1 MKRPLIC
8 LSARDSKL
16 NTTRI
21 YYDNESYFDYVKA
34 GGGIPVLAGTVT
46 EEEAEQIAG
55 LFDGLV
61 VTGGGDCDPALYGEE
76 NTHSEIVEHDIDM
89 SDILLYKAFVKAGKP
104 VLGICRGI
112 QLINIAEGG
121 SLIQD
126 IPSEPEGYMEHNQR
140 NLPDHPV
147 GTTAHSCTFV
157 QGSVLHEIFSDSHEV
172 NTYHH
177 QAIRR
182 LAEGFLASAYS
193 TDGLIEGIEK
203 ENVTAVQWHPERLIH
218 DEKHLR
224 LMQWFIEQCSAHQT
238 R

>member
-1 MKRPLIC
+1 M
-8 LSARDSKL
+8 
-16 NTTRI
+16 
-21 YYDNESYFDYVKA
+21 
-34 GGGIPVLAGTVT
+34 LAGTVT

-157 QGSVLHEIFSDSHEV
+157 QGSILHEIFSDSHEV

-182 LAEGFLASAYS
+182 LAEGFRASAYS

>member
-1 MKRPLIC
+1 MTKPLIC
-8 LSARDSKL
+8 LSARESFI
-16 NTTRI
+16 NQTRI
-21 YYDNESYFDYVKA
+21 FYDNESYFDYVKA

-55 LFDGLV
+55 SFDGLV
-61 VTGGGDCDPALYGEE
+61 VTGGGDCDPVLYGEE
-76 NTHSEIVEHDIDM
+76 NKHSEIVEHDIDM

-126 IPSEPEGYMEHNQR
+126 IPSEPERYMEHNQR

-182 LAEGFLASAYS
+182 LAEGFRASAYS

>member
-55 LFDGLV
+55 SFDGLV
-61 VTGGGDCDPALYGEE
+61 VTGGGDCDPVMYGEE
-76 NTHSEIVEHDIDM
+76 NKHSEIVEHDIDM

-126 IPSEPEGYMEHNQR
+126 IPSEPERYMEHNQR

-182 LAEGFLASAYS
+182 LA
-193 TDGLIEGIEK
+193 
-203 ENVTAVQWHPERLIH
+203 
-218 DEKHLR
+218 
-224 LMQWFIEQCSAHQT
+224 
-238 R
+238 

>member
-34 GGGIPVLAGTVT
+34 CGGIPVLAGTVT

-55 LFDGLV
+55 SFDGLV

-126 IPSEPEGYMEHNQR
+126 IPSESEGYMEHNQR

-147 GTTAHSCTFV
+147 GTTAHFCTFV

-182 LAEGFLASAYS
+182 LAEGFCASAYS